1 VSRYV
6 DLKFDEYANALYIK
20 FREDEKIAETLPLT
34 NDINMDITE
43 DNKLVGMEFI
53 FSEPIKNEINSLLNI
68 ITCFMVFPIIII
80 IN

>member
-1 VSRYV
+1 
-6 DLKFDEYANALYIK
+6 
-20 FREDEKIAETLPLT
+20 
-34 NDINMDITE
+34 MDITE